1 MITKMH
7 FERAEAIVRYVHRET
22 GSSGIETSTEQCG
35 NISTSDFVASHVA
48 DAFVMLFQEFN
59 PRFNVEKFYQAC
71 GLSEDK

>member
-7 FERAEAIVRYVHRET
+7 IERAAAIVKSVHQET

-35 NISTSDFVASHVA
+35 NISTSDFVARHVA